1 MANKISTALRWRLE
15 YLWYRKIRELPYRRT
30 VRVNRLGLDLT
41 LDLRDNTSRIVWQD
55 NAYEPHLTAL
65 LLSEVRSDDVVLDI
79 GAHIGIHAL
88 VIAGAAGQVF
98 AFEPASDSA
107 ERIERAAADNQI
119 TNLTVVRAAV
129 SDQAGE
135 LELRADRWLGVKDA
149 GVRSRFAE
157 GPVVQTVPTIRLDD
171 WAADQPRVDMVKLD
185 IEGSELLALRGMRGT
200 LSRLRPRLVVLEM
213 NPVQMQRAGV
223 VERELTDEMALS
235 GYSPAERLA
244 DGEVTNVAFR
254 RATGARGGCDAEG
267 PGRGDPGSPRR

>member
-1 MANKISTALRWRLE
+1 MTPAGKIGAALKWRLE

-55 NAYEPHLTAL
+55 NEYEPHLTAL
-65 LLSEVRSDDVVLDI
+65 LLSEIRSDDVVLDV

-88 VIAGAAGQVF
+88 VMARAAGQVF

-107 ERIERAAADNQI
+107 ARVERAAADNGI
-119 TNLTVVRAAV
+119 ANLTVVRAAV
-129 SDQAGE
+129 SAQAGE
-135 LELRADRWLGVKDA
+135 LELRADRWLGVRDA

-157 GPVVQTVPTIRLDD
+157 GPVVETVAMIRLDD
-171 WAADQPRVDMVKLD
+171 WAADQSRVDVVKLD
-185 IEGSELLALRGMRGT
+185 IEGGELLALHGMRDT
-200 LSRLRPRLVVLEM
+200 LARLRPRLVVLEM

-223 VERELTDEMALS
+223 TERELVDEMARS
-235 GYSPAERLA
+235 GYSPAERLV

-254 RATGARGGCDAEG
+254 R
-267 PGRGDPGSPRR
+267 